1 MPRIAEAP
9 PPGIKRNG
17 TPEASSGAY
26 WDMNNMRWR
35 GGVLQP
41 IGGNVA
47 LAAAVVPDPIRD
59 VLTWHDLSGTRWAA
73 IGSDQKLYAYNFD
86 LQTLTDITP
95 TGVGPLE
102 SPGALVGY
110 GLGDYGTA
118 AYGTARDASDIGPTD
133 VSGTMG
139 DIWSM
144 DTFGE
149 QLLFVPT
156 QDGHLYMWDPST
168 PATAPLLIA
177 EAPTQNLGVIVTDQR
192 QVVLIGAGADL
203 RNIAWSDQEN
213 YHVWAPDVTNL
224 AGSKRLVTQ
233 ARVQSALK
241 VSQGILIFT
250 SNDLHL
256 MQYVGPPYAYGI
268 IQVAAGCGPLSL
280 RAPVSIG
287 SMAVWPSLQ
296 NWWMWNGNCQPL
308 SCDVKDWFF
317 SLLNQG
323 GHGKMFG
330 AVNPQFA
337 ELWWYW
343 PDEGSTEC
351 NRYLA
356 LNYGISGTINYGA
369 TSQYFWMIGQEERT
383 AADRLGVLDHPILAG
398 PDGTQ
403 ASLYFHE
410 YGTTDNGA
418 PRAPTGAVYAE
429 TGAIALSEGS
439 TRFHV
444 KQLIGDWAV
453 SDMSNPPVAFQF
465 FYKENPANPVETTT
479 GVYSV
484 VHDGLVDIRFS
495 GRTARMRIEGT
506 RDEPWALGRIRL
518 ELRQGGRR

>member
-1 MPRIAEAP
+1 
-9 PPGIKRNG
+9 
-17 TPEASSGAY
+17 
-26 WDMNNMRWR
+26 MRWR
-35 GGVLQP
+35 GNVLQP

-47 LAAAVVPDPIRD
+47 LPAALVPDPIRD

-73 IGSDQKLYAYNFD
+73 IGSDARLYAYNFD

-95 TGVGPLE
+95 TGVGGLATPS
-102 SPGALVGY
+102 SPVGY
-110 GLGDYGTA
+110 GKGDYGTDL
-118 AYGTARDASDIGPTD
+118 YGTSREAGDIGPSD
-133 VSGTMG
+133 ISGTMG

-144 DTFGE
+144 DTFGQ

-156 QDGHLYMWDPST
+156 QDGHLFMWDPST
-168 PATAPLLIA
+168 PATPALLIA
-177 EAPTQNLGVIVTDQR
+177 EAPTQNMGVIVTDQR
-192 QVVLIGAGADL
+192 QVVLLGAGGDL

-256 MQYVGPPYAYGI
+256 MQYVGPQFAYGI

-296 NWWMWNGNCQPL
+296 NWWVWSGNAQPL
-308 SCDVKDWFF
+308 DCSVKDWMF

-330 AVNPQFA
+330 SVNPQFA
-337 ELWWYW
+337 ELWWDF

-351 NRYLA
+351 NRYLVY
-356 LNYGISGTINYGA
+356 NYGMQPPI
-369 TSQYFWMIGQEERT
+369 WLIGQRFRT

-398 PDGTQ
+398 PNGTQ

-410 YGTTDNGA
+410 YGWSDDGA
-418 PRAPTGAVYAE
+418 PRASTGAVYAE
-429 TGAIALSEGS
+429 TGAIALSEGNN
-439 TRFHV
+439 RFHV
-444 KQLIGDWAV
+444 KQLVGDWAV

-465 FYKENPANPVETTT
+465 FYRENPANPVETTT